1 MLVSSARPH
10 DGGWRE
16 RAATRG
22 AGAQDCMHVSPYV
35 LVLLFAGEVSGY
47 VCACAAQLLVAFEC
61 LIDAVYVLLTEA

>member
-1 MLVSSARPH
+1 
-10 DGGWRE
+10 
-16 RAATRG
+16 
-22 AGAQDCMHVSPYV
+22 MHVSPYV